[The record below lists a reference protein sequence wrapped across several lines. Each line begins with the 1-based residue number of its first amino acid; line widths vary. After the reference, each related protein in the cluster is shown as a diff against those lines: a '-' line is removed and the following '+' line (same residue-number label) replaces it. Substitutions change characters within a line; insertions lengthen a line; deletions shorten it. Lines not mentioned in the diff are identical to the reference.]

1 MSVIE
6 KKIAQNKG
14 YNDALFVNEKNLAVE
29 TTSGN
34 FFWIKGTNVFTPSIE
49 NGALPGI
56 ARNLIIKACKKNK
69 ISSNRVFDYFLTEAN
84 ICTTF
89 KLNFYS

>member
-1 MSVIE
+1 MIDIAKINFGEFCTCE
-6 KKIAQNKG
+6 KS
-14 YNDALFVNEKNLAVE
+14 E
-29 TTSGN
+29 
-34 FFWIKGTNVFTPSIE
+34 
-49 NGALPGI
+49 
-56 ARNLIIKACKKNK
+56 